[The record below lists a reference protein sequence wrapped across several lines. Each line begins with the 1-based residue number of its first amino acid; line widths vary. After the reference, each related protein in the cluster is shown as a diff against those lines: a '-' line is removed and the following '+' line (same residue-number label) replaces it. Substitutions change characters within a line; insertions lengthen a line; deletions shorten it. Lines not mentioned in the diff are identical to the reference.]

1 VSPLNLVSQQQL
13 AVIDQ
18 QLGQRVLVHR
28 HGLAR
33 GADLVDG
40 SVDTVD
46 AALEGE
52 LFAQNLTLFCVS
64 IDTTATGLSG
74 ASSARP
80 RRSCLD

>member
-1 VSPLNLVSQQQL
+1 MSPLNLVSQQQL

-40 SVDTVD
+40 SVDTVELIY

-52 LFAQNLTLFCVS
+52 LLV
-64 IDTTATGLSG
+64 LS
-74 ASSARP
+74 AIAPLRWVE
-80 RRSCLD
+80 